1 MNEERR
7 RGSQD
12 ASISD
17 IEEENE
23 TEDTEHIPM
32 NDCEL
37 GLPPPIIVTDNGGVC
52 SKLDDAVPNNNHPV
66 ARRRPRPNHLHINI
80 TNCTS
85 SDLSSHESLPSH
97 KVAAMTPISLSP
109 SWAKPHRLIRARKA
123 SLCSTPG
130 YVTFRNPTNRISS
143 STYAEELI
151 HAIENDESLMA
162 DSPASE
168 QMRLQTV
175 RGMAEAMELRRNVK
189 EKICYNIGI
198 RNQNSPSDPTKWFKY
213 RLKKSFRKVNCGTRE
228 LLGHFEL
235 WGSTIKS
242 IEGRFGTGVATY
254 FRFLRSLF
262 LINLCVFIMSFS
274 FLVFPQL
281 LDRFYHWNNT
291 TISANSSVLVLEPKT
306 YPYEEINSTFYIV
319 DLVTGGG
326 WLADTELFY
335 GKYNSHSVHI
345 NEGEYYSI
353 PDAYF
358 FTTAAC
364 YLFTV
369 IVLSIKVAKSYR
381 KNFIEMQG
389 GFTNVYA
396 QRIFCG
402 WDFGITNSEAA
413 ELRKQTLYNELRE
426 LLDEENNAE
435 RSGAKTLIQRL
446 TLMACRVGVTILV
459 GSLLIGS
466 GVLVWFLLAR
476 QKMLVNQDVGTLEGR
491 QQASMV
497 MSLVVTGVMLIL
509 PMIFSR
515 LCAIEQYSNPRNSVF
530 ITLLRTFG
538 LEVAIVGVLLAYWQK
553 SSKEVQCWE
562 TSLGQ
567 ETYRLI
573 LVDFFIALIGTSF
586 AEFIR
591 SIVYQYVWKG
601 IGAPEFDIA
610 RNTLNLI
617 YNQTLFWVGFYYS
630 PLLSA
635 VIVVKLFITFYVK
648 QACVL
653 HNCKPPSRSWRAAQ
667 IQTVFLALTFLAIIG
682 VLFTLGYTMTRVPAS
697 KGCGPFREIEHA
709 YLIIKH
715 KLNSIDKNSNWYT
728 IGEWI
733 FKPGVVAGYII
744 ALCVGVYYMR
754 AVAHARGAMVELLRN
769 MLVLEA
775 EDKIFLQ
782 KNIRE
787 AKSGRWEPSPLSRG
801 RIKPLPISS
810 TASKQQSAL

>member
-1 MNEERR
+1 MVEERR
-7 RGSQD
+7 RGSHD
-12 ASISD
+12 AASISD
-17 IEEENE
+17 IDEDNE
-23 TEDTEHIPM
+23 TEDTENIPM
-32 NDCEL
+32 NDL
-37 GLPPPIIVTDNGGVC
+37 VPPIIVTDNGGVGV
-52 SKLDDAVPNNNHPV
+52 KVVDTVLPNNNHS

-80 TNCTS
+80 NSAS
-85 SDLSSHESLPSH
+85 SDLESLPSH
-97 KVAAMTPISLSP
+97 NVAAMTPISLSP
-109 SWAKPHRLIRARKA
+109 SWAKPHRLIRTRKA
-123 SLCSTPG
+123 SQCSTPG
-130 YVTFRNPTNRISS
+130 YVTLRNPTHRMST

-151 HAIENDESLMA
+151 QAIENDDTLMA

-168 QMRLQTV
+168 QLRLQTV
-175 RGMAEAMELRRNVK
+175 RGMAEAMELKRNVK
-189 EKICYNIGI
+189 AKLCYNINI

-228 LLGHFEL
+228 FLSNFEL

-262 LINLCVFIMSFS
+262 LINLCVFAMSFC
-274 FLVFPQL
+274 FMVFPQL
-281 LDRFYHWNNT
+281 LDRFYGWNNAT
-291 TISANSSVLVLEPKT
+291 NSANSSIMVLEPKV
-306 YPYEEINSTFYIV
+306 YPYEEINSTFNFG

-326 WLADTELFY
+326 VLADTELFY
-335 GKYNSHSVHI
+335 GSYCNHKVHM
-345 NEGEYYSI
+345 NEGEYYNM

-426 LLDEENNAE
+426 LLDEESNAE
-435 RSGAKTLIQRL
+435 RSGAKTLLQRFIV
-446 TLMACRVGVTILV
+446 MACRVGVTVLV

-466 GVLVWFLLAR
+466 GVLVWFLLER
-476 QKMLVNQDVGTLEGR
+476 QYLLSSKDLGTKEGR
-491 QQASMV
+491 QQASMM

-538 LEVAIVGVLLAYWQK
+538 LEVAIVGVLLAYWMRK
-553 SSKEVQCWE
+553 SPVSHIVCWE

-573 LVDFFIALIGTSF
+573 LVDFFIALLGTSL

-591 SIVYQYVWKG
+591 AVVYRYVWKG

-635 VIVVKLFITFYVK
+635 VIVIKLFITFYVK

-682 VLFTLGYTMTRVPAS
+682 VIFSLGYTMTRVPTS
-697 KGCGPFREIEHA
+697 KGCGPFRDFGHA
-709 YLIIKH
+709 YEIILRKWD
-715 KLNSIDKNSNWYT
+715 NIDRDSNWYK
-728 IGEWI
+728 IGKWV

-754 AVAHARGAMVELLRN
+754 AVAHARGVMVELLRN

-787 AKSGRWEPSPLSRG
+787 AKCGRWEPSPLNRG
-801 RIKPLPISS
+801 RIKPLPVSS
-810 TASKQQSAL
+810 TASKHQSAL